1 MSGTN
6 PFRRKNSGE
15 QSFNSP
21 AALVNNA
28 FSEKSE
34 ARILPIDTGQ
44 PRNLDSA
51 VGAQFQE
58 KTIAD
63 DS

>member
-6 PFRRKNSGE
+6 PFRRKNTGE

-21 AALVNNA
+21 AAPVNNA
-28 FSEKSE
+28 FSERSE
-34 ARILPIDTGQ
+34 ARIPPTDTGQ

-51 VGAQFQE
+51 IGAQIQE
-58 KTIAD
+58 KTFAD